1 MAVPL
6 LASLTALAV
15 AATALPAQQPDSTPP
30 APAPPAPTAPV
41 APKAATP
48 RPPKS
53 SSSLITIE
61 DIERVRPSAGNAFD
75 VVRLLRPQWLRTP
88 RNMLNLPGAT
98 AGDTGPEF
106 SVFVNDHEMGGLSYL
121 RSLPVDQISSL
132 HFMSMSEVGARY
144 GPTNGPGIVVTLKQ
158 R

>member
-1 MAVPL
+1 MTPHW
-6 LASLTALAV
+6 LASLTALTV
-15 AATALPAQQPDSTPP
+15 VATALPAQKPDSALAAPV
-30 APAPPAPTAPV
+30 APA

-53 SSSLITIE
+53 SSKLITVE
-61 DIERVRPSAGNAFD
+61 DIARARPTAATAYD
-75 VVRLLRPQWLRTP
+75 VVQQLRPQWLRTP

-121 RSLPVDQISSL
+121 RSVPVDQIDSL
-132 HFMSMSEVGARY
+132 RFMTMSEVGARY
-144 GPTNGPGIVVTLKQ
+144 GPTNGPGIVVMMKQ

>member
-1 MAVPL
+1 MTPPW
-6 LASLTALAV
+6 LASLTALTV
-15 AATALPAQQPDSTPP
+15 AATALPAQKPDS
-30 APAPPAPTAPV
+30 APAAPA

-53 SSSLITIE
+53 SSKLITVE
-61 DIERVRPSAGNAFD
+61 DIARARPTVGSAYD
-75 VVRLLRPQWLRTP
+75 VVQLLRPQWLRTP

-121 RSLPVDQISSL
+121 RSVPVDQIDSL
-132 HFMSMSEVGARY
+132 RFMTMSEVGARY
-144 GPTNGPGIVVTLKQ
+144 GPTNGPGIVVMMKQ